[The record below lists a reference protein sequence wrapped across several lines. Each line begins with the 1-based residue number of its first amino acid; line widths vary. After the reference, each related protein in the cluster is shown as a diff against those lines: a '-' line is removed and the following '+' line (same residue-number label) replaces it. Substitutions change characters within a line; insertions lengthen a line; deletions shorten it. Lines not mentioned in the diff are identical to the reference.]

1 MDHKHIKILCKYF
14 YILRTEKNMAII
26 NFKVMSNRFMVI
38 LTSSLLLSANCVQ
51 KWIRSSQNFLSVE
64 TASNLP
70 ELHTCDVVQILCMLA
85 GPESDSDPL
94 CKMENIII

>member
-1 MDHKHIKILCKYF
+1 
-14 YILRTEKNMAII
+14 MAII